1 MVRIKSN
8 IKTGVKHTT
17 SVRLENLEL
26 LEEIVRKFGFKDRSH
41 FFQLCTNALL
51 EADKEG
57 ARLYWPPR
65 FFYQK

>member
-8 IKTGVKHTT
+8 NKIGVKHTT
-17 SVRLENLEL
+17 SVRLENLEP

-57 ARLYWPPR
+57 VRLYWPPR
-65 FFYQK
+65 FLYQK